1 MQKKF
6 LDPFGKVSETRKQA
20 LQRMLEDPMY
30 SEEDTILMK
39 SHMNNKMEKVFRRVV
54 DEKKDGLNKMQ
65 EAVDELKEIEA
76 KVMLP

>member
-6 LDPFGKVSETRKQA
+6 LDPVGKVSDTRKQA
-20 LQRMLEDPMY
+20 WQRMLEDPMY
-30 SEEDTILMK
+30 SEEDILLMK

-54 DEKKDGLNKMQ
+54 DDKKGGLNKMQ

-76 KVMLP
+76 KVMIP